1 MNLDFSTL
9 TLPEVF
15 GLLFLIALVDVA
27 GSIALAIVGRTFD
40 LGAVAIWLQS
50 HVLKRAFP
58 IFALAVLGNGIPT
71 LSIPAIAPA
80 FAMALAGLAAYA
92 LETIASLRTSFG
104 GDTAPPTDTS
114 PSFPSTEVT

>member
-9 TLPEVF
+9 TLPEIF

-71 LSIPAIAPA
+71 LNIPAIAPA

-114 PSFPSTEVT
+114 PSFPSTEVA